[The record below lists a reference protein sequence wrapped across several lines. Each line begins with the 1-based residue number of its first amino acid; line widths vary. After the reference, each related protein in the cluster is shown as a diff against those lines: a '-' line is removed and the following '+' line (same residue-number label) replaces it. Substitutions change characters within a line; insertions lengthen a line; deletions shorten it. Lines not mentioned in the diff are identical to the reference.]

1 MRSTLLL
8 TILLALLVSSSVA
21 LEGYTN
27 DVQKLRFD
35 RRFINSTVL
44 DACKALQPSN
54 KVFYALT
61 PQYISNQNRYLA
73 STSQTPG
80 CVFLPTQPQEIAN
93 ALTQIGQK
101 RVAFA
106 VSSGRHASNKGFS
119 TTQGIQIDM
128 KGFQQVKLSS
138 DKSYVDVGSGNI
150 WDNVYQ
156 TLEGSGVNIVG
167 GRVTGVGVGGF
178 LTGGGGYS
186 WKTNQYGLTVD
197 TLQQADLVLPNG
209 TLVTATSSQNS
220 DLFWAIKGGGNQ
232 FGIVYNWRLN
242 TVPQT
247 AQVYGGLRT
256 YTADQI
262 PAVVQAVAEFS
273 AKSTDPKAQTIP
285 TFNTVAGIPG
295 ISLLGFYDGPSPGDA
310 LSAYFDAPATTA
322 KTFTDGWKSQSF
334 TDLVRSAP
342 ANATAGTRG
351 LFHTVSLKSYSLPI
365 IQQIANQSVY
375 WGTRPL
381 RSGVFISYDVE
392 PFLQNWSDGHAQDA
406 AYPHKNSPLPLNLYF
421 AWTNPLD
428 DAFYAA
434 AAKESARLLTDLA
447 NSEGQNLS
455 QYTLYPNYAIAGT
468 SPADLFGQQNAARL
482 AQLKQQYDPS
492 NVMGLTTYFSF
503 TSSSSSS

>member
-1 MRSTLLL
+1 MRALLL
-8 TILLALLVSSSVA
+8 LFTLAAFFVASSVA

-27 DVQKLRFD
+27 DVQKVRFD
-35 RRFINSTVL
+35 RRFLNTTVL

-54 KVFYALT
+54 KVYYALSPPYT
-61 PQYISNQNRYLA
+61 SNQLRYLA
-73 STSQTPG
+73 STTQTPG
-80 CVFLPTQPQEIAN
+80 CLFLPTQPNEIAN
-93 ALTQIGQK
+93 ALTLIGQK
-101 RVAFA
+101 RIAFA

-138 DKSYVDVGSGNI
+138 DKSYVDIGSGNI

-156 TLEGSGVNIVG
+156 TLEGTGVNIVG

-197 TLQQADLVLPNG
+197 TLQQADMVLPNG
-209 TLVTATSSQNS
+209 TLTTASATQNP

-232 FGIVYNWRLN
+232 FGIVYNWRLK

-247 AQVYGGLRT
+247 SQVYGGLRT

-262 PAVVQAVAEFS
+262 PAIVQAVADFS

-295 ISLLGFYDGPSPGDA
+295 ISLLGFYDGPNPGTT

-322 KTFTDGWKSQSF
+322 KAFTDGWKAQSF

-351 LFHTVSLKSYSLPI
+351 LFHTVSLKSYSLPV
-365 IQQIANQSVY
+365 IQQIANQSAY

-381 RSGVFISYDVE
+381 RSGIFISYDVE

-406 AYPHKNSPLPLNLYF
+406 AYPHSNSPLPLNLYF
-421 AWTNPLD
+421 AWTSPLD
-428 DAFYAA
+428 DDFYAA
-434 AAKESARLLTDLA
+434 AAKESARLLTALA
-447 NSEGQNLS
+447 NSEGQDLS

-468 SPADLFGQQNAARL
+468 PASDLFGAQNAARL
-482 AQLKQQYDPS
+482 ARLKAQYDPI

-503 TSSSSSS
+503 T